1 VQLAQRA
8 SRCHSDEGGVTMQAL
23 IPVVDFQIG
32 DAMVPAVNARE
43 LHAFLGNRD
52 NFTTWL
58 RDRATQYGFVDGKD
72 FASFLENSKKPLGGR
87 PSKDF
92 MISLAMAKELAMVE
106 RNDKGKQARL
116 YFIACEQRMLQL
128 ASQAALPADDAI
140 PPGCPRF
147 NGVPVLT
154 NQQLQA
160 LLQVSRHTVRSNRIL
175 RPGRFKVGVHYFNLS
190 GEPLRNFT
198 LDNINNG
205 VFTRRGGRRLTI
217 WSLAGV
223 EAHLQMLPP
232 STAEPARQRMQRFLA
247 GEAELLA
254 DSDSQDLPIQPALPA
269 LADQSAQTA
278 PVVPDSLP
286 TPSTAQ
292 CHATLC
298 FPSAT
303 AFGLAMPDILSLMQ
317 RHGAQLAGV
326 VTAG

>member
-1 VQLAQRA
+1 MQLAHCA
-8 SRCHSDEGGVTMQAL
+8 SRYRSDEGGVTMQAL

-32 DAMVPAVNARE
+32 DATVPAVNARE
-43 LHAFLGNRD
+43 LHVFLGVGKMFAHWIKERID
-52 NFTTWL
+52 K
-58 RDRATQYGFVDGKD
+58 YGFVEKRD
-72 FASFLENSKKPLGGR
+72 FEVFVETGNNPLGGR

-116 YFIACEQRMLQL
+116 YFIACEQRALQL
-128 ASQAALPADDAI
+128 AGQAALPAGDAI

-160 LLQVSRHTVRSNRIL
+160 LLQVSRHTVRSNRVL
-175 RPGRFKVGVHYFNLS
+175 RPGRFKVGVHFFNLS

-232 STAEPARQRMQRFLA
+232 STAEPARQRLQRFLA

-254 DSDSQDLPIQPALPA
+254 DCDSPALPA
-269 LADQSAQTA
+269 L
-278 PVVPDSLP
+278 PVLAEQPGQPVPDTPDTLP
-286 TPSTAQ
+286 TPSTAP

-317 RHGAQLAGV
+317 RHGAQLAEV
-326 VTAG
+326 VTEG

>member
-1 VQLAQRA
+1 
-8 SRCHSDEGGVTMQAL
+8 MQAL

-32 DAMVPAVNARE
+32 DATVPAVNARE
-43 LHAFLGNRD
+43 LHAFLQVGKD
-52 NFTTWL
+52 FSTWVK
-58 RDRATQYGFVDGKD
+58 DRVTQYGFAENKD
-72 FASFLENSKKPLGGR
+72 FATFPQNGGKPLTGR

-116 YFIACEQRMLQL
+116 YFIACEQRALQL
-128 ASQAALPADDAI
+128 ANSAALPAGDAI

-160 LLQVSRHTVRSNRIL
+160 LLRVSRHTVRSNRIL

-232 STAEPARQRMQRFLA
+232 STAEPARQRLQRFLA

-254 DSDSQDLPIQPALPA
+254 DSDSPALPA
-269 LADQSAQTA
+269 LPVLTEQPGQT
-278 PVVPDSLP
+278 VPDTPVSLP

-317 RHGAQLAGV
+317 RHGAQLAEV
-326 VTAG
+326 VTEG

>member
-1 VQLAQRA
+1 
-8 SRCHSDEGGVTMQAL
+8 MQAL

-32 DAMVPAVNARE
+32 DAAVPAVNARE
-43 LHAFLGNRD
+43 LHAFLGAGKKFPDWIKERI
-52 NFTTWL
+52 
-58 RDRATQYGFVDGKD
+58 AQYGFTENKD
-72 FASFLENSKKPLGGR
+72 FVALAESDNFVQKGFSLNREKPLTGR

-116 YFIACEQRMLQL
+116 YFIACEQRMLQQ
-128 ASQAALPADDAI
+128 ASQAALPAGDAI

-175 RPGRFKVGVHYFNLS
+175 RPGRFKVGVHFFNLS

-232 STAEPARQRMQRFLA
+232 STAEPARQRLQRFLA

-254 DSDSQDLPIQPALPA
+254 DSDSPTLPPLPA
-269 LADQSAQTA
+269 LSA
-278 PVVPDSLP
+278 PVEPEAVSHQQ

-317 RHGAQLAGV
+317 RHGAQLAEV
-326 VTAG
+326 VTEG

>member
-1 VQLAQRA
+1 
-8 SRCHSDEGGVTMQAL
+8 MQAL

-32 DAMVPAVNARE
+32 DATVPAVNARE
-43 LHAFLGNRD
+43 LHTFLGVGKVFAAWIQERI
-52 NFTTWL
+52 
-58 RDRATQYGFVDGKD
+58 TQYRFIEKSD
-72 FASFLENSKKPLGGR
+72 FEVFSDSGNNPLGGR

-116 YFIACEQRMLQL
+116 YFIACEQCMLQL
-128 ASQAALPADDAI
+128 ASQAALPACDAI

-160 LLQVSRHTVRSNRIL
+160 LLRVSRHTQASNRGL
-175 RPGRFKVGVHYFNLS
+175 RPGRFKVGVHFFNLS

-205 VFTRRGGRRLTI
+205 VFTRRGGRKLTI
-217 WSLAGV
+217 WSLEGA

-232 STAEPARQRMQRFLA
+232 SIAEPARQRLQRFLA
-247 GEAELLA
+247 GEAEVLT
-254 DSDSQDLPIQPALPA
+254 DMTSQARPALPA
-269 LADQSAQTA
+269 LPA
-278 PVVPDSLP
+278 PVELAEVSHPPS
-286 TPSTAQ
+286 PSTAP

-298 FPSAT
+298 FPSAM
-303 AFGLAMPDILSLMQ
+303 AFGLAMPNILRLMQ

-326 VTAG
+326 ATAG

>member
-1 VQLAQRA
+1 MQLAQRA
-8 SRCHSDEGGVTMQAL
+8 SRRRADDGGVSMQAL

-32 DAMVPAVNARE
+32 ADLVQAVDARA
-43 LHAFLGNRD
+43 LHNFLEVGKDFSNW
-52 NFTTWL
+52 FK
-58 RDRATQYGFVDGKD
+58 DRISHYGFVENRD
-72 FASFLENSKKPLGGR
+72 FGVFAGIGENPRGGR

-128 ASQAALPADDAI
+128 ASQAALPAADTI

-160 LLQVSRHTVRSNRIL
+160 LLRVSRHTLTSNRGL

-205 VFTRRGGRRLTI
+205 VFTRRGGRKLTI
-217 WSLAGV
+217 WSLEGA

-232 STAEPARQRMQRFLA
+232 SIAEPARQRLQPFLA
-247 GEAELLA
+247 GEAEVLTDIA
-254 DSDSQDLPIQPALPA
+254 SQDLLAQPAL
-269 LADQSAQTA
+269 SA
-278 PVVPDSLP
+278 PVELEEVSHPPS
-286 TPSTAQ
+286 PSTAP

-298 FPSAT
+298 FPSAM